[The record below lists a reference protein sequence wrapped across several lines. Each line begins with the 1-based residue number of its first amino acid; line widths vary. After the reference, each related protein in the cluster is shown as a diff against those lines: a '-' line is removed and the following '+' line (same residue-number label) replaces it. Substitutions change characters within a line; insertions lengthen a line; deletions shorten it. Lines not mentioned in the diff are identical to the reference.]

1 MEGKLSILMVSA
13 EVHPLAK
20 VGGLADVMGALPRAL
35 ADAGHD
41 VKIAL
46 PFYKQIR
53 DGDLKTSPVK
63 GAGEFDVPFGDTTV
77 AAKAY
82 SARLPGS
89 KVEVLLIENERFF
102 GRDGVYSSAATGEAF
117 SDNAERFIFFSGAV
131 LRLARLTGY
140 KPDIIH
146 CHDHQTGFIPA
157 WLRDEPKAGP
167 YFKDTGIVYTIH
179 NLAYQGVFPRKM
191 GYVAGFSEH
200 MMKPVGGIEFH
211 GDVNMMKA
219 GIIYSDTITTV
230 SPTYAREIQT
240 EEFGHGLEG
249 VLTSR
254 ARDLVGILNG
264 VDYSV
269 WNPES
274 DKLIPYRYSI
284 QDQTGKRLCREHLIK
299 RLDLK
304 VPDGVPIVGMIS
316 RLVDQKG
323 FDLVAAAL
331 DRLIDLDLALVIL
344 GTGEKKYHDL
354 LGEYAGRYPGRVSVN
369 IAFDEELAHQIEAG
383 CDMFL
388 MPSKYEPC
396 GLNQMYSMKY
406 GTVPVVR
413 KTGGLAD
420 SVIDLDASPDSTGFV
435 FEKYSAD
442 ELFGAVERAR
452 EAYRDGNAWSELMLR
467 AMKRDFSWQHQ
478 ARQYIDTY
486 VATLKKRK
494 VVTES

>member
-1 MEGKLSILMVSA
+1 MEGKLSILMVAA

-35 ADAGHD
+35 ADAGHE
-41 VKIAL
+41 VRVAL
-46 PFYKQIR
+46 PFYKKIK
-53 DGDLKTSPVK
+53 DAGIKASPVK
-63 GAGEFDVPFGDTTV
+63 AAGEFDITLGDVTV
-77 AAKAY
+77 AGKAY
-82 SARLPGS
+82 STKLPGS
-89 KVEVLLIENERFF
+89 KVEVLLVENDRFF
-102 GRDGVYSSAATGEAF
+102 GRDGIYSSATTGEGF
-117 SDNAERFIFFSGAV
+117 SDNAERFIFFSKAV
-131 LRLARLTGY
+131 LRLARLMNY
-140 KPDIIH
+140 RPDIIH

-157 WLRDEPKAGP
+157 WLRDEPNSDP

-179 NLAYQGVFPRKM
+179 NLAYQGVFPRRM

-200 MMKPVGGIEFH
+200 MMKPMGGIEFH

-240 EEFGHGLEG
+240 EEFGYGLEG
-249 VLTSR
+249 VLKLR
-254 ARDLVGILNG
+254 ERDLVGILNG
-264 VDYSV
+264 ADYSV

-274 DKLIPYRYSI
+274 DNLIPYRYSA
-284 QDQTGKRLCREHLIK
+284 QDQTGKRMCREHLLK
-299 RLDLK
+299 RLGLK
-304 VPDGVPIVGMIS
+304 LPEGVPLVGMIS

-323 FDLVAAAL
+323 FDLVAQAF
-331 DRLIDLDLALVIL
+331 DRMVGLDLGFVIL

-354 LGEYAGRYPGRVSVN
+354 LSEYAGRHRDRVSVN

-383 CDMFL
+383 SDMFL

-420 SVIDLDASPDSTGFV
+420 SVIDLEASPDSTGFV
-435 FEKYSAD
+435 FEEYTAD
-442 ELFGAVERAR
+442 ALYEAVSRAR
-452 EAYRDGNAWSELMLR
+452 EAYRDGNAWAELLQR
-467 AMKRDFSWQHQ
+467 AMTRDFSWKQQ
-478 ARQYIDTY
+478 SRQYAETY
-486 VATLKKRK
+486 AATLKKRK

>member
-35 ADAGHD
+35 AEAGHD

-46 PFYKQIR
+46 PFYKKIK
-53 DGDLKTSPVK
+53 DGGAKTSPIRE
-63 GAGEFDVPFGDTTV
+63 AGEFDIPLGDSTAT
-77 AAKAY
+77 ARAY
-82 SARLPGS
+82 STKLPGT
-89 KVEVLLIENERFF
+89 KVEVLLIENDRFF
-102 GRDGVYSSAATGEAF
+102 GRDGIYSSAATGEDF
-117 SDNAERFIFFSGAV
+117 SDNAERYIFFSKAA
-131 LRLARLTGY
+131 LRLARLMDLR
-140 KPDIIH
+140 PDIIH

-157 WLRDEPKAGP
+157 WLRDEPRADD
-167 YFKDTGIVYTIH
+167 YFRNTGVVYTIH
-179 NLAYQGVFPRKM
+179 NLAYQGVFPRRT

-200 MMKPVGGIEFH
+200 MMQPMGGVEFH

-240 EEFGHGLEG
+240 AEFGYGLEG
-249 VLTSR
+249 VLRSR
-254 ARDLVGILNG
+254 QRDLVGILNG
-264 VDYSV
+264 ADYSV

-274 DKLIPYRYSI
+274 DKLIPYRYSV
-284 QDQTGKRLCREHLIK
+284 QDRTGKRLCREHLIK
-299 RLDLK
+299 RLGLK
-304 VPDGVPIVGMIS
+304 AGEGVPLIGMIS

-323 FDLVAAAL
+323 FDLVAGAF
-331 DRLIDLDLALVIL
+331 DEMIGLDLGVVIL
-344 GTGEKKYHDL
+344 GTGEKKYHEL
-354 LGEYAGRYPGRVSVN
+354 LSDYAARHPDRVSVN

-406 GTVPVVR
+406 GTIPVVR

-420 SVIDLDASPDSTGFV
+420 SVIDLAAAADSTGFV
-435 FEKYSAD
+435 FEEYSAA
-442 ELFGAVERAR
+442 ELLETVRRAR
-452 EAYRDGNAWSELMLR
+452 EAFRDGNAWKELMLR
-467 AMKRDFSWQHQ
+467 AMKRDFSWEQQ
-478 ARQYIDTY
+478 ARQYVDTY
-486 VATLKKRK
+486 VATLRKRK